1 MTTVPFI
8 AILHTHWKHVPA
20 LAGAPST
27 NSSANSSTGNASCAT
42 SSSSTITN
50 LVLKTKRNEKFIRV
64 MCHNQQGHLKAEIF
78 NVLSIVLSPGY

>member
-1 MTTVPFI
+1 MTAVQFI

-20 LAGAPST
+20 LEGAPST
-27 NSSANSSTGNASCAT
+27 NSSTGSASCAT

-64 MCHNQQGHLKAEIF
+64 MCHNQQWHLKAEIF